1 MHIWLNLITNSI
13 KAAKFHHIKDPQI
26 TITIN
31 NDEIIF
37 IDNCKGFKDEIL
49 KNILNNKQKGLGL
62 KMSFEILKKSNWI
75 MLIENSQN
83 GAKFNIINNKK
94 IKK

>member
-13 KAAKFHHIKDPQI
+13 KAAKFNNIKNPQI

-31 NDEIIF
+31 ENEIIF
-37 IDNCKGFKDEIL
+37 IDNCKGFDDEIL

-75 MLIENSQN
+75 MSIENLPN
-83 GAKFNIINNKK
+83 GAKFNIVNI
-94 IKK
+94 